1 MEEIVEQKTEELSVP
16 RKTPPTSGKA
26 KKLRA
31 KLARN
36 SSYILMCM
44 PIVIKTII
52 FSIFPMLWLVMAFQY
67 YTAPPL
73 FANEWADPIWYH
85 FISVLDFPGLKEAL
99 INTVFLNIL
108 FIGLGTPITAVSALF
123 MHEMKNRMLTKVFQT
138 IWFIPYLIS
147 WSVAQYSTWG
157 IMEDNGLI
165 NTMLMHLHIIK
176 TPIDFYT
183 SKNAWM
189 WPGILMLWNIWKGQG
204 YSVILDYAA
213 LQSLDTSIME
223 ASELDGAN
231 RFQRMW
237 YIEVPHLRK
246 IVSIQLIMSMGGIVR
261 SDFGLF
267 YFLPQYPSGSVEE
280 GIQNSTMVLDLL
292 IYKFTKPDAFKLQG
306 ITPDY
311 SKMTAIGILQSLV
324 GMVLMLFTNWI
335 VKKLDEDSA
344 FI

>member
-1 MEEIVEQKTEELSVP
+1 
-16 RKTPPTSGKA
+16 
-26 KKLRA
+26 
-31 KLARN
+31 
-36 SSYILMCM
+36 
-44 PIVIKTII
+44 
-52 FSIFPMLWLVMAFQY
+52 
-67 YTAPPL
+67 
-73 FANEWADPIWYH
+73 
-85 FISVLDFPGLKEAL
+85 
-99 INTVFLNIL
+99 
-108 FIGLGTPITAVSALF
+108 
-123 MHEMKNRMLTKVFQT
+123 MLTKVFQT

-165 NTMLMHLHIIK
+165 NTMLMHLNLIK

-246 IVSIQLIMSMGGIVR
+246 IVCIQLIMSMGGIVR

-280 GIQNSTMVLDLL
+280 EIEGATMVLDLL

-311 SKMTAIGILQSLV
+311 SIMTAIGLLQSLV
-324 GMVLMLFTNWI
+324 GMGIMLFTNWI